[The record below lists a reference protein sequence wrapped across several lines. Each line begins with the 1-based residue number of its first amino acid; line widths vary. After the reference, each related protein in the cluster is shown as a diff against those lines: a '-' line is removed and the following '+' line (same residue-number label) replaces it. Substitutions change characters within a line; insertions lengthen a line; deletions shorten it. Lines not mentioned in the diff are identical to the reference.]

1 MAKSCPHKVNSD
13 EDFFF
18 APPKIG
24 NHDWY
29 LCMKFLYEAER
40 ACLVEV
46 ICLPYLLLVESSA
59 SLWNLD
65 FRVFPKSLRCGDFNG
80 VLQFFSSLLFMKKYN
95 LKISPNF
102 AICNIERFFGHRLDS
117 SIKLTGRVQI
127 QKQKIKWKSPPHA
140 PIGSWSSTILPP
152 KNPNNAT
159 RRSHIKSFDL
169 AVHDL
174 AHGCVFC
181 LQVPGSGKL
190 IWNV

>member
-1 MAKSCPHKVNSD
+1 MSESQIVKLHHANSFAWTQTMHESCPHKVKSN
-13 EDFFF
+13 EDLFF

-24 NHDWY
+24 NHVWY

-117 SIKLTGRVQI
+117 SIKLTGRAWEDANFAKLKTWLSIVNRSFFQTY
-127 QKQKIKWKSPPHA
+127 KKLLHA
-140 PIGSWSSTILPP
+140 
-152 KNPNNAT
+152 
-159 RRSHIKSFDL
+159 
-169 AVHDL
+169 
-174 AHGCVFC
+174 
-181 LQVPGSGKL
+181 Q
-190 IWNV
+190 